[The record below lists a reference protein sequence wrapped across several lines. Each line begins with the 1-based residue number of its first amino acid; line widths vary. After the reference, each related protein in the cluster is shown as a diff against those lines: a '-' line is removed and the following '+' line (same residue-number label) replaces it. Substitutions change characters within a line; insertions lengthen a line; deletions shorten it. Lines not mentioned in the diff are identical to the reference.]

1 MHHPSYM
8 ARSPRSLQAVPRPA
22 PDLTDRAYWG
32 GAIKMSLSKFFLLCV
47 LHQKPMHGYE
57 AARAVER
64 TTNGCCSPTEGALY
78 PALREFEDGGY
89 VTVERE
95 VVQGRERRVYALT
108 ERGREAFRVAVEAWL
123 EITECIV
130 ESKAISLATPK
141 LKVCSSC
148 T

>member
-1 MHHPSYM
+1 
-8 ARSPRSLQAVPRPA
+8 
-22 PDLTDRAYWG
+22 
-32 GAIKMSLSKFFLLCV
+32 MSLSKFFLLCV

-64 TTNGCCSPTEGALY
+64 TTNGCCSPTPRSALY

-89 VTVERE
+89 VTVERQ

-130 ESKAISLATPK
+130 QSKVAAGVAPTAPK
-141 LKVCSSC
+141 LEVCSSC